1 MEIALPNQI
10 YGDKKIIIDDSKSV
24 FVFIGANGSGKSKLM
39 DQIKAHM
46 TQQTKIISDGI
57 NSVPPINTIDEESV
71 KQNSWGNK
79 VVDNV
84 TSLINGNDTVRQV
97 IFFWF
102 KKLFGKEISKEGN
115 QYWITEDGNK
125 FQLNADGD
133 GYKTFFNLAYYL
145 TTPDYKY
152 LIFDEPERFLHPN
165 LQISLFNMI
174 KKLSRDYGKQ
184 VFITTHSSHFIDFL
198 SDGIEVFLLSKPK
211 KETFNLT
218 EKINSSSDKNFTT
231 WIHYNKHIL
240 FSKTIVL
247 LEGYT
252 DQIFLNQLLQ
262 KLNHSVFGRNIS
274 FISVAVEKENGG
286 KSKIVKFQ
294 KIISEFF
301 TCWSLFDLD
310 LLLNSGGELS
320 KYLDATDVT
329 EFGTWRNSKTLDDLS
344 NLLAEQEMTKVFKT
358 LKAKKVLILEKG
370 AIEKYCK
377 KIGVADKL
385 KDKLYEE
392 VDYLNSLTL
401 DLVESEYGD
410 LINIISSL
418 DGFNFDENDDLSNL
432 VFRLIMDFEKEAKT
446 LNPYQY
452 LKIPKSIQDHLFSD
466 PDKGAS
472 YEFRFRFLSD
482 KLFSIK
488 KTFSTDE
495 KKDYIDSVF
504 SSSSISQR
512 YLQR

>member
-1 MEIALPNQI
+1 MEITLPAQI
-10 YGDKKIIIDDSKSV
+10 YGSKKITIDNSKSV

-39 DQIKAHM
+39 DQIKAHR

-57 NSVPPINTIDEESV
+57 NSVPPINTIDEENV

-79 VVDNV
+79 AADNV
-84 TSLINGNDTVRQV
+84 TSLINSNDTVRQV

-102 KKLFGKEISKEGN
+102 KKLFGKEINKRGN
-115 QYWITEDGNK
+115 QYWIVEDGNE

-133 GYKTFFNLAYYL
+133 GYKTFFNLVYYL

-174 KKLSRDYGKQ
+174 KKLSRDYEKQ

-211 KETFNLT
+211 KEIFNLT
-218 EKINSSSDKNFTT
+218 EKINSSSDKSFTT

-262 KLNHSVFGRNIS
+262 KLNHSIFGRNIS

-286 KSKIVKFQ
+286 KSKITKFQ
-294 KIISEFF
+294 KIISDFF
-301 TCWSLFDLD
+301 VCWSLFDLD
-310 LLLNSGGELS
+310 LLLNSGRELCE
-320 KYLDATDVT
+320 YLDKTDVAK
-329 EFGTWRNSKTLDDLS
+329 FGTWRNSKTTDDLS
-344 NLLAEQEMTKVFKT
+344 NSLAEKEMKEIFEK
-358 LKAKKVLILEKG
+358 LKAERVLILKKG
-370 AIEKYCK
+370 VIEKYCK
-377 KIGVADKL
+377 RVGATEKL

-401 DLVESEYGD
+401 DSVESEYKD
-410 LINIISSL
+410 LIGTISDL
-418 DGFNFDENDDLSNL
+418 DGFNFNEDDDLSNL
-432 VFRLIMDFEKEAKT
+432 VFRLIMDFEKEANT

-452 LKIPKSIQDHLFSD
+452 SKIPKSIQDHLFDD
-466 PDKGAS
+466 PDKGDD
-472 YEFRFRFLSD
+472 YEFIFRFLGD
-482 KLFSIK
+482 KLFSIQK
-488 KTFSTDE
+488 NFSTEE
-495 KKDYIDSVF
+495 KKDYIKSVF
-504 SSSSISQR
+504 HGF
-512 YLQR
+512 